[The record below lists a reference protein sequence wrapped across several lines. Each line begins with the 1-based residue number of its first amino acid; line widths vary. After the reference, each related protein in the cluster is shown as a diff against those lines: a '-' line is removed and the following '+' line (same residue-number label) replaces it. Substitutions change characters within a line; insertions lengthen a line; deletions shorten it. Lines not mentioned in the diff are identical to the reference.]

1 VITRRDLYPGAQL
14 AQSCHVCLLFSAE
27 YPEIERIWRETSNY
41 IAILAAKNEEELVKF
56 CERLIK
62 KGIRFSEF
70 REPDFD
76 NELTAIALEPGD
88 KSRRATSSFPLAL
101 KNCKDGE

>member
-1 VITRRDLYPGAQL
+1 LYPGAQI
-14 AQSCHVCLLFSAE
+14 AQSL
-27 YPEIERIWRETSNY
+27 
-41 IAILAAKNEEELVKF
+41 
-56 CERLIK
+56 RLEK
-62 KGIRFSEF
+62 KGIRFSTF